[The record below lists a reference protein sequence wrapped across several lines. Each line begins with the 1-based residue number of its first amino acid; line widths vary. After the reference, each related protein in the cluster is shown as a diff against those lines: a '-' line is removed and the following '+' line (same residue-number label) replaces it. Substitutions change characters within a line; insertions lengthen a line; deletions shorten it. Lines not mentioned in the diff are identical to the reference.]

1 MSTRPETGS
10 PDELVWLRGFEE
22 ARNQF
27 LAENKR
33 FREALNDIIGEA
45 LVYNG
50 VPEFERITQLAQAA
64 LEETKNERTVY

>member
-10 PDELVWLRGFEE
+10 PDELVWLRGFED

-33 FREALNDIIGEA
+33 FREALEILAAENSGTCCECWDVKDIA
-45 LVYNG
+45 
-50 VPEFERITQLAQAA
+50 RAA
-64 LEETKNERTVY
+64 LEQK